1 MLPLFF
7 HTFGRPC
14 VMCGIVMDVRF
25 ESDAPGWRPLMPNGC
40 VALPEFYV
48 ALFCALANFFL
59 AMPAKADSYP

>member
-1 MLPLFF
+1 
-7 HTFGRPC
+7 
-14 VMCGIVMDVRF
+14 MCGIVMDVRF